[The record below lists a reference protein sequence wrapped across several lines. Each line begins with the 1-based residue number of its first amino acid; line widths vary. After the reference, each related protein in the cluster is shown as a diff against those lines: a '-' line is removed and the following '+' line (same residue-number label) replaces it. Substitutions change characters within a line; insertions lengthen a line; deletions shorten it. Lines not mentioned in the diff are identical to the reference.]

1 MSEKDLVE
9 LWNSKRSQ
17 LTKAQF
23 SSVVALAVLA
33 ALALLGNVESAS
45 MEARTF
51 AALFLVSVGTL
62 SVLTQFAVIREA
74 RAVVIELSKLKKIGA
89 VAKAIARSDR
99 YLVATQGLM
108 ALLGIALL
116 VSFLLLVA

>member
-33 ALALLGNVESAS
+33 ALALLGNIETAS
-45 MEARTF
+45 QEARIF
-51 AALFLVSVGTL
+51 AVVFLVSVGAL

-74 RAVVIELSKLKKIGA
+74 RALVIEISKLKKIGP
-89 VAKAIARSDR
+89 VAKAIAKSDR
-99 YLVATQGLM
+99 FLVFTQGLM
-108 ALLGIALL
+108 VALSAALL
-116 VSFLLLVA
+116 VAFILLVM

>member
-17 LTKAQF
+17 LTKSQF

-45 MEARTF
+45 VEARIF
-51 AALFLVSVGTL
+51 AAVFLVSVGAL

-74 RAVVIELSKLKKIGA
+74 RAIVAELSKIKNLGA
-89 VAKAIARSDR
+89 VATSISQSDKF
-99 YLVATQGLM
+99 LVATQGLM
-108 ALLGIALL
+108 VLLSAALL
-116 VSFLLLVA
+116 VSFAFLAL

>member
-33 ALALLGNVESAS
+33 ALALLGNIETAS
-45 MEARTF
+45 QEARIF
-51 AALFLVSVGTL
+51 AVVFLVSVGAL

-74 RAVVIELSKLKKIGA
+74 RALVTEISKLKKIGP
-89 VAKAIARSDR
+89 VAKAIAKSDSF
-99 YLVATQGLM
+99 LVFTQGLM
-108 ALLGIALL
+108 VALSAALL
-116 VSFLLLVA
+116 VTFILLVM